1 MIGEWHEV
9 MLRAHVKVVAL
20 ILMQKRVKTAKN
32 KMDENL
38 QMPFA
43 VTHKWTRNR
52 HTPVIKLSICY
63 TWLGRNPDA
72 VRPRVVVRVAL
83 GGE

>member
-1 MIGEWHEV
+1 

-20 ILMQKRVKTAKN
+20 ILMQKRVKTVKN

-43 VTHKWTRNR
+43 VTHK
-52 HTPVIKLSICY
+52 
-63 TWLGRNPDA
+63 
-72 VRPRVVVRVAL
+72 
-83 GGE
+83 